1 MSTYGASLALT
12 LIAAGTR
19 DVEGANI
26 SDPFKLSLDPD
37 KYSTSTANKILARK
51 AISLTNGQSGSLD
64 PDSFTGPLG
73 SAGAMSFVQAWVI
86 QNTSEDVVGG
96 TIQLTNPGG
105 GDYVEVL
112 PGAVVCGCM
121 PLREATQRGW
131 DASQAWSYVVV
142 GGSGTTTGVLIL
154 IGNPNA

>member
-19 DVEGANI
+19 EVEGANI
-26 SDPFKLSLDPD
+26 SDPFKLSIDPD
-37 KYSTSTANKILARK
+37 KYSTSTANKILVRK

-64 PDSFTGPLG
+64 PESFTGPLG
-73 SAGAMSFVQAWVI
+73 SAGVMSYVQAWVI
-86 QNTSEDVVGG
+86 QNTSEPVVGG
-96 TIQLTNPGG
+96 TIQLTFGNSEFL
-105 GDYVEVL
+105 EVQA
-112 PGAVVCGCM
+112 GACAMGVM

-131 DASQAWSYVVV
+131 DASQAWTYAIA